1 MENEDHHGRQD
12 QLEDQSLPTTNQAG
26 NKPDS
31 EEGTTGP
38 HGRLPERHSGRDEQR
53 LAQWHPSREC
63 DGPTRRA

>member
-12 QLEDQSLPTTNQAG
+12 QLEDQSLPTTSQAG

-53 LAQWHPSREC
+53 RSAVAPI
-63 DGPTRRA
+63 A